1 MNILILG
8 EGPAEEAW
16 AHALVD
22 HPEHRLWAAC
32 PGLKAFPNLPG
43 GHDLDDALAT
53 AGVEAVIVGGDPEFR
68 AEGLRRAAAA
78 GLPVI
83 CLHPPGPNADPYYQI
98 ALSRQETGAVV
109 VPDLPARLHPGVA
122 ALVSALQT
130 GGLGAYRELRYEFP
144 VSSHTEDDL
153 AGEHFPRVVD
163 VVRRLVG
170 EIEAT
175 TATGD
180 PPGER
185 PTLSL
190 VVQLRGPEGRR
201 AEVKLVA
208 GSSDSARLVLTGTE
222 GTIALEH
229 DPSFLGAS
237 QLVSKRHG
245 GPIENREVEAWNP
258 HTAILEV
265 LTRAV
270 KSIDTPHP
278 NLLDGTRAMEVAE
291 ATARSLRRGRTVDMF
306 YEEMSEAGNFK
317 SVMTGVGCGMLVGAL
332 GLYCVALAGW
342 AFGYRWSVY
351 LAWAIPP
358 LLFLF
363 LILQLFRFAIRKP

>member
-32 PGLKAFPNLPG
+32 PGLKSFPNLPG
-43 GHDLDDALAT
+43 GRDLDDALAT
-53 AGVEAVIVGGDPEFR
+53 AGVEAVIVGGEPELR

-98 ALSRQETGAVV
+98 ALSRQETGAIV
-109 VPDLPARLHPGVA
+109 VPDIPARLHPGLEA
-122 ALVSALQT
+122 IAKALRQGSV
-130 GGLGAYRELRYEFP
+130 GAFRELRYELP
-144 VSSHTEDDL
+144 IEPSAGNDL
-153 AGEHFPRVVD
+153 IGEHFPRVVD
-163 VVRRLVG
+163 VVRRLIG

-180 PPGER
+180 PPGPN
-185 PTLSL
+185 PTQSL

-201 AEVKLVA
+201 AEVRLIA
-208 GSSDSARLVLTGTE
+208 DSRETAHLTLNGTD
-222 GTIALEH
+222 GAISLEH
-229 DPSFLGAS
+229 DPSFLGTSRLIVRTAGANPS
-237 QLVSKRHG
+237 T
-245 GPIENREVEAWNP
+245 EVLEPWNP
-258 HTAILEV
+258 HTAILDV
-265 LTRAV
+265 LTLAV
-270 KSIDTPHP
+270 RTGDVPHP
-278 NLLDGTRAMEVAE
+278 NLFDGTRAMEVAE

-306 YEEMSEAGNFK
+306 YEEMSEEGNFK
-317 SVMTGVGCGMLVGAL
+317 SVMTGIGCAMLLGAL
-332 GLYCVALAGW
+332 GLYCVALAAW

-358 LLFLF
+358 LLFVF
-363 LILQLFRFAIRKP
+363 LVLQLFRFAIRKR